1 MATVY
6 SIQKTKWEQDTPTT
20 KIKPNEMAGRRR
32 VAYGEYEAA
41 AIASGTVIEMFN
53 LPNGA
58 RILSGELTYDALD
71 SSSTLSVGHAAYK
84 DAAGTVVALDVDEYK
99 AAAAST
105 TAQSVAVAATI
116 ALGKNSVVDAD
127 EDGILI
133 TVVTGGATLTGT
145 IMLAMEYVVD

>member
-6 SIQKTKWEQDTPTT
+6 SIQKTKWDQSTP
-20 KIKPNEMAGRRR
+20 KVSIKTNEKAGRIRM
-32 VAYGEYEAA
+32 AYGEYEAS

-71 SSSTLSVGHAAYK
+71 TSSTLSVGHAGYNNS
-84 DAAGTVVALDVDEYK
+84 AGTAVALDVDEYK

-105 TAQSVAVAATI
+105 TAQSVPCADTI
-116 ALGKNSVVDAD
+116 ALGKNTVVDAD
-127 EDGILI
+127 ATGIPI

-145 IMLAMEYVVD
+145 IMLVMNYVID

>member
-6 SIQKTKWEQDTPTT
+6 SIQKTKWDQTSPALM
-20 KIKPNEMAGRRR
+20 IKPNENYGRVR
-32 VAYGEYEAA
+32 ACYGEYEAA
-41 AIASGTVIEMFN
+41 AVASGTVIEMFN

-71 SSSTLSVGHAAYK
+71 SSSTLSVGHAAYNN
-84 DAAGTVVALDVDEYK
+84 AAGTAVALDVDEFK

-116 ALGKNSVVDAD
+116 ALSKNTVVDAD
-127 EDGILI
+127 QTGIPI

-145 IMLAMEYVVD
+145 IQLVMFYVID